1 MAILH
6 GKQGLGYV
14 VNINITVT
22 VLPNTTVLNIQGLFE
37 GYAVTVTEE
46 LEHLIFGMNFSI
58 FCRLQ
63 IFKAVGRGP
72 VGVAMADQIFGWRW
86 KIAF

>member
-1 MAILH
+1 M
-6 GKQGLGYV
+6 GNKGCYV

-58 FCRLQ
+58 FCRL
-63 IFKAVGRGP
+63 
-72 VGVAMADQIFGWRW
+72 
-86 KIAF
+86 